1 MVNIYVPEKFFNEA
15 QIKLPVM
22 AWFHGGGLVFGSN
35 NYIQY
40 GPQHF
45 MDKGVVM
52 VSINYRLGQWFLIF
66 KIMSVHIQWW
76 AG

>member
-15 QIKLPVM
+15 EIKLPVM

-52 VSINYRLGQWFLIF
+52 VSINYRLG
-66 KIMSVHIQWW
+66 
-76 AG
+76 